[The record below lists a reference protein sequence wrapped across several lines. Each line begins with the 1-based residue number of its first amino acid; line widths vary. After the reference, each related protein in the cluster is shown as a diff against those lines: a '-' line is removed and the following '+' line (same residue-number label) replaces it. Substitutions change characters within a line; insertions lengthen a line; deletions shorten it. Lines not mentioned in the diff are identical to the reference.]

1 MSGPGGADRDRPLG
15 EALAAYLRSQG
26 HGQALV
32 LAKVVAAWPSVVGPE
47 IAAHAQ
53 PRALRRGT
61 LVVAVDEPA
70 WAAQLRFLAETVVA
84 GLANALGDGVVQ
96 ALEPTVRRSQAL
108 E

>member
-1 MSGPGGADRDRPLG
+1 MTGPSGADRERPLE
-15 EALAAYLRSQG
+15 EAIAAYLHSQG

-32 LAKVVAAWPSVVGPE
+32 LAKVIAAWPFVVGPE
-47 IAAHAQ
+47 IAAHAH
-53 PRALRRGT
+53 PRALRKGT
-61 LVVAVDEPA
+61 LVVAVDQPA

-96 ALEPTVRRSQAL
+96 ALEPTVRRGQAI